1 MLSVPIANE
10 WVETAQLFGD
20 IESVIKDAL
29 RSYSIEKS
37 QQRINE
43 AAARIVS
50 YNRKYSC
57 DYDSFRRSVQ
67 TDKNFLARI
76 ESQNPLWEE
85 DAMEWEYWTEEQK
98 AWRNRLD
105 DISRL

>member
-29 RSYSIEKS
+29 RSYSIEKC
-37 QQRINE
+37 QLCINE
-43 AAARIVS
+43 AASQIAS

-57 DYDSFRRSVQ
+57 DYDRFRRSVQ

-85 DAMEWEYWTEEQK
+85 DAMEWEYWIEEQQT
-98 AWRNRLD
+98 WSNLLG
-105 DISRL
+105 DISRR